1 MNDLRPPSRTAL
13 LLALATTTPLGFATK
28 FYRGPADWWF
38 NYYAGGA
45 LYVMF
50 WMLVVL
56 AVRPSLSVVRVAWG
70 VFAVTSLLE
79 TLQLWQ
85 PPLLQAFRGTPLGA
99 ALIGTTFSA
108 WDFPYYAAGCALGV
122 LLVRQL
128 PRRS

>member
-1 MNDLRPPSRTAL
+1 MNHPRPPGRIAL
-13 LLALATTTPLGFATK
+13 LCCLATLVPLALATK

-56 AVRPSLSVVRVAWG
+56 AVRPSLSVVRVAWS
-70 VFAVTSLLE
+70 VFAITSLLE
-79 TLQLWQ
+79 TLQLWR

-122 LLVRQL
+122 LLVRRL
-128 PRRS
+128 PRRP